1 MLRLK
6 LRPLVPVP
14 VPGLLGSCAPVNMI
28 EPTEHTISIAWDRRT
43 QDTLAAL
50 FPNATGVSAGTDVRV
65 SGIKVGTVASQS
77 LDPRTFQAR
86 LVLAIDE
93 RVRLPIDSSAV
104 IASEGILGGSYVA
117 LTPGGDTE
125 MLRQGDEI
133 IDTQGSVDL
142 MSLIGSFINKTGKA
156 ETAPSEGP

>member
-1 MLRLK
+1 MTSLFRQNLIEA
-6 LRPLVPVP
+6 LVGAFVI
-14 VPGLLGSCAPVNMI
+14 VVAVVFVVIFYQRTSGDLGGGRYEI
-28 EPTEHTISIAWDRRT
+28 
-43 QDTLAAL
+43 AAL